1 MALFFRKSRLALLAV
16 LCATATLAACWPW
29 EEKKIG
35 FELTGRVLDNET
47 KQPLEGAFVIAIYKE
62 IKSGF
67 AATANY
73 CVKTRGMYTS
83 KDGKFQFPIEKL
95 NGNSPYWVSAIKPDY
110 YYVTSRI
117 APVKI
122 HQAQG
127 VEAYTDRDVYL
138 AKQDPAKWN
147 DSIGAGDDIFC
158 RNAASKNDM
167 AASLIYYKIEFS
179 EVEKNF
185 HGPLR
190 KQIMDSLQR
199 SIGELETFSPRS
211 EPQRAFK

>member
-1 MALFFRKSRLALLAV
+1 MTLFFRKSRWALLAV
-16 LCATATLAACWPW
+16 LCATATLAVCWPW
-29 EEKKIG
+29 DDKKLD

-73 CVKTRGMYTS
+73 CVKTRGMYTG
-83 KDGKFQFPIEKL
+83 KDGKFHFPIEKL
-95 NGNSPYWVSAIKPDY
+95 NGNSPYWVSAIRPDY
-110 YYVTSRI
+110 YYVTSEI
-117 APVKI
+117 APPKI

-127 VEAYTDRDVYL
+127 LAAYTNRDVYL

-147 DSIGAGDDIFC
+147 DKIRPGDDIFC
-158 RNAASKNDM
+158 NNAGSREDVAAS
-167 AASLIYYKIEFS
+167 IVFYKIWLDEIR
-179 EVEKNF
+179 KNF
-185 HGPLR
+185 HDPLR

-199 SIGELETFSPRS
+199 SIGELETFSPGP
-211 EPQRAFK
+211 EPRRPFK